1 MLRGMMPKGSAHVDT
16 MRTTRSSWM
25 SKRGV
30 ARPRVVMMLALDG
43 MRRDYFDR
51 YAASMPTLT
60 ALRQQSAWFTQA
72 RVNVLPSNTAVGHST
87 ISTGADLA

>member
-1 MLRGMMPKGSAHVDT
+1 MLLV
-16 MRTTRSSWM
+16 
-25 SKRGV
+25 
-30 ARPRVVMMLALDG
+30 LDG

-72 RVNVLPSNTAVGHST
+72 RVNVLPSNTAVGTRRSRRAPILACTESPACCMIALTDGATTCSLEECRT
-87 ISTGADLA
+87 I